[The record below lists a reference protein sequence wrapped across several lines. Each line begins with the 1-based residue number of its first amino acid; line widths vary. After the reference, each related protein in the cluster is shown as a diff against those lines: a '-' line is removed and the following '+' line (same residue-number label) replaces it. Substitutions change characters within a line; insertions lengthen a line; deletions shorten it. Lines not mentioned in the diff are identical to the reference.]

1 MGKFSTP
8 TLAQTSRLL
17 DLVPFISTHQNISIA
32 QLSEKFGISK
42 KELLDDLNTLWMC
55 GLPGYTPLE
64 LIDLTFDEG
73 YVSIRNA
80 EILEVPRLLSTEEII
95 VLILG
100 LDLISAST
108 EQLSA
113 EIKSL
118 QNKLREITGDIAKV
132 LPTVNSAHR
141 AILERAII
149 QRKSVTLKYF
159 SPVADQ
165 MSTRSAA
172 PLEFKTETGNEY
184 IVAMTQAGLRTFKLD
199 RISEVEI
206 VELPSTDER
215 TATKVGENQLSVRV
229 RLLNNLRTSAERFN
243 IDPEMVP
250 IDSKESIQVTGF
262 SNDWFIRSTLAAAG
276 DIEILEPGE
285 IRQELANRSRALL
298 AHYTGATLPD

>member
-149 QRKSVTLKYF
+149 ERKNVTLKYF

-172 PLEFKTETGNEY
+172 PLEFKTEAGNEY
-184 IVAMTQAGLRTFKLD
+184 IVAMTQGGLRIFKLD

-206 VELPSTDER
+206 VDLQSTDER

-229 RLLNNLRTSAERFN
+229 RLLNNLRASAERFN

>member
-1 MGKFSTP
+1 MGNFSTP

-17 DLVPFISTHQNISIA
+17 DLVPFISTHQNISLA
-32 QLSEKFGISK
+32 QLAEKFGISK

-80 EILEVPRLLSTEEII
+80 EILEVPRLLSTEEFI

-100 LDLISAST
+100 LDLISEST

-141 AILERAII
+141 AILDKAII
-149 QRKSVTLKYF
+149 ERKNVTIKYF

-165 MSTRSAA
+165 ISTRSAA
-172 PLEFKTETGNEY
+172 PLEFKIEAGNEY

-199 RISEVEI
+199 RVSEVEI
-206 VELPSTDER
+206 IDLPSIDKT
-215 TATKVGENQLSVRV
+215 TATDVVQTQLSVRM

-250 IDSKESIQVTGF
+250 IDSKESLQVTGF
-262 SNDWFIRSTLAAAG
+262 SSDWFIRSTLAAGG
-276 DIEILEPGE
+276 DIEVLEPDE
-285 IRQELANRSRALL
+285 IRQEVATRSRALL
-298 AHYTGATLPD
+298 AHYNGATLPD